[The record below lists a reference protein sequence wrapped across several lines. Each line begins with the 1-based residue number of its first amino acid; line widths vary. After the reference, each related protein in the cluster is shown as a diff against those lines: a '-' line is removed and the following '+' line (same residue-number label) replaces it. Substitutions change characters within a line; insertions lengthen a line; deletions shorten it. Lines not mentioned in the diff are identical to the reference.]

1 MLSALMLFVVAIF
14 AMASVSALE
23 VADLDVEF
31 DGHDLDES
39 VRNYERSQEAS
50 VEVAFVLND
59 ESNDVD
65 TDCDGVLDADIDGDG
80 VLDVDTDCDG
90 VVDVVY
96 DSAVVFEDLEL
107 EVELTGY
114 DGDRVTDSVFLDD
127 VKEGETYVKRL
138 SLSFPWDMDQDQYT
152 LRVTFSP
159 RVGDVL
165 TTSYTLDVEAQEDAF
180 VIKDVDFA
188 PGLTVEAGDALLATV
203 RIQNAGDETDDDGVK
218 VKVSIPELGVSAT
231 DYIDEVDSED
241 STSSEELYLRVP
253 STASAGDYEVDVTV
267 YFDDGDES
275 VSESYTLTVTAA
287 EVAAEEATV
296 ESKTVITVGPE
307 EQDLTAGQSGA
318 VYPVTLTNAA
328 GEAKTYVV
336 SVSGYESW
344 GDVRVDPSTVVV
356 LNEGETQ
363 TVYLF
368 ASANEDASGS
378 YTFGVTVSADSETL
392 KEVLLTANVEA
403 SSVSAEESAGSW
415 DSVKKGL
422 EVGLIVLVILLVV
435 LGLVLVVNKLRS
447 EDDDE
452 ESKTYY

>member
-1 MLSALMLFVVAIF
+1 MKGKTMLSALMLFVVAIF

-23 VADLDVEF
+23 DGDVVASVEF
-31 DGHDLDES
+31 DGVELYDDSTTS
-39 VRNYERSQEAS
+39 VRNFERGQEVD
-50 VEVAFVLND
+50 VEVVFVIDDAVDANGD
-59 ESNDVD
+59 GVEDNSNDVYE
-65 TDCDGVLDADIDGDG
+65 
-80 VLDVDTDCDG
+80 DV
-90 VVDVVY
+90 
-96 DSAVVFEDLEL
+96 EL

-114 DGDRVTDSVFLDD
+114 DGDRITDSVYLDD

-138 SLSFPWDMDQDQYT
+138 SLDFPWDMDQDSYT

-159 RVGDVL
+159 RFGDAL
-165 TTSYTLDVEAQEDAF
+165 EASYTLDVEAQEDAF

-203 RIQNAGDETDDDGVK
+203 RVQNVGDETDDDGVK

-231 DYIDEVDSED
+231 DYIDEVDMDD

-287 EVAAEEATV
+287 EAAQEDNAV

-307 EQDLTAGQSGA
+307 EQDLTAGQGGA
-318 VYPVTLTNAA
+318 VYPVTLSNAA

-368 ASANEDASGS
+368 VSADEDASGS
-378 YTFGVTVSADSETL
+378 YTFGVTVSAGSETL

-403 SSVSAEESAGSW
+403 ATSAPAEESAGSW

>member
-1 MLSALMLFVVAIF
+1 MKGKTVLSALMLFVVAIF
-14 AMASVSALE
+14 AMTSVSALE

-59 ESNDVD
+59 ESNDEAAKGD
-65 TDCDGVLDADIDGDG
+65 LNGDGDS
-80 VLDVDTDCDG
+80 D
-90 VVDVVY
+90 DVVY

-159 RVGDVL
+159 RFGDVL
-165 TTSYTLDVEAQEDAF
+165 STSYTLDVEAQEDAF

-203 RIQNAGDETDDDGVK
+203 RVQNAGDETDDDGVK

-231 DYIDEVDSED
+231 DYIDEVDMED

-287 EVAAEEATV
+287 EAAAAEEEEAV
-296 ESKTVITVGPE
+296 QSKTVITVGPE
-307 EQDLTAGQSGA
+307 EQDLTAGQGGA
-318 VYPVTLTNAA
+318 VYPVTLSNAA

-336 SVSGYESW
+336 SVSGYENW

-356 LNEGETQ
+356 LQEGETQ

-368 ASANEDASGS
+368 VSADEDASGS
-378 YTFGVTVSADSETL
+378 YTFGVTVSAGSETL

-403 SSVSAEESAGSW
+403 SSSAPAEESAGSW

-435 LGLVLVVNKLRS
+435 LGLVIVVNKLRS
-447 EDDDE
+447 EDDEE

>member
-1 MLSALMLFVVAIF
+1 MKGKTVLSALMLFVVAIF
-14 AMASVSALE
+14 AMASVSA
-23 VADLDVEF
+23 ADLDSLNIEVEF
-31 DGHDLDES
+31 DGNELSTDSTS
-39 VRNYERSQEAS
+39 VRNFERGQEAD
-50 VEVAFVLND
+50 VKVVFVPNS
-59 ESNDVD
+59 EENDVD
-65 TDCDGVLDADIDGDG
+65 VDG
-80 VLDVDTDCDG
+80 DG

-96 DSAVVFEDLEL
+96 DYDNVLVFEDVEL

-114 DGDRVTDSVFLDD
+114 DGDRVADSVYLDD

-138 SLSFPWDMDQDQYT
+138 TLEFPWDMDQDYYT
-152 LRVTFSP
+152 LRVSNCP
-159 RVGDVL
+159 REGNCLVG
-165 TTSYTLDVEAQEDAF
+165 SYTLDVEAQEDAF

-203 RIQNAGDETDDDGVK
+203 RVQNVGDETDDDGVK

-231 DYIDEVDSED
+231 DYIDEVDSDD

-287 EVAAEEATV
+287 EAAEEEDVV
-296 ESKTVITVGPE
+296 ESKSVIATGLT
-307 EQDLTAGQSGA
+307 EQDLTAGQGGA

-356 LNEGETQ
+356 LNEGETE

-368 ASANEDASGS
+368 VSANEDASGS
-378 YTFGVTVSADSETL
+378 YTFGVTVSVGSETT

-403 SSVSAEESAGSW
+403 ATSTVAEESAGSW

>member
-1 MLSALMLFVVAIF
+1 MKGKTVLSALMLFVVAIF

-23 VADLDVEF
+23 VTVTEIEF

-39 VRNYERSQEAS
+39 VRNFERNQEAD
-50 VEVAFVLND
+50 VEVAFVFND

-65 TDCDGVLDADIDGDG
+65 TDG
-80 VLDVDTDCDG
+80 DG

-96 DSAVVFEDLEL
+96 DASVVFEDVEL

-114 DGDRVTDSVFLDD
+114 DGDRVADSVYLDD

-138 SLSFPWDMDQDQYT
+138 SLSFPWDMDQDYYT

-159 RVGDVL
+159 RVGDAL
-165 TTSYTLDVEAQEDAF
+165 TASYTLDVEAQEDAF

-188 PGLTVEAGDALLATV
+188 PGLSVEAGDALLATV
-203 RIQNAGDETDDDGVK
+203 RVQNAGDETDNDGVK

-231 DYIDEVDSED
+231 DYIDEVDMED

-253 STASAGDYEVDVTV
+253 STASAGDYKVDVTV

-287 EVAAEEATV
+287 EAAEEDNAV

-307 EQDLTAGQSGA
+307 EQDLTAGQGGA
-318 VYPVTLTNAA
+318 VYPVTLSNAA

-368 ASANEDASGS
+368 VSANEDASGS
-378 YTFGVTVSADSETL
+378 YTFGVTVSAGSETL

-403 SSVSAEESAGSW
+403 TSASAEESAGSW